1 MTQLSLST
9 QPNSL
14 SNGHIATR
22 GLQIRSK
29 SMTKSC
35 RNSPTL
41 ADFRLRNLSL
51 ALDLSAEGLRSLHSI
66 LSEPTRLVKKQHLYR
81 QADAFKSLYFV
92 SSGFAKSYV
101 NNADGDELAVSFF
114 MPGEII
120 GLDGLFSK
128 HHTSS
133 IVALEDTFICEI
145 PYLALEKLCAKLP
158 TLQRNFN
165 VLQSGQIV
173 QELDM
178 TILRGHKTAAGRLAA
193 FLTNLSQRYENLKL
207 SPSSF
212 RLPMTRKDIGACLG
226 LTLETVSRLFTTF
239 QDQGLIEVD
248 GKEVKLTNLER
259 KDYLYH

>member
-1 MTQLSLST
+1 MTQLSSTTQQNNLS
-9 QPNSL
+9 S
-14 SNGHIATR
+14 GHVATR
-22 GLQIRSK
+22 SLQVRSN
-29 SMTKSC
+29 SMAKSC
-35 RNSPTL
+35 RKLPTL
-41 ADFRLRNLSL
+41 DDFRLRNLCL
-51 ALDLSAEGLRSLHSI
+51 ARDLSAEGLTKLHSI
-66 LSEPTRLVKKQHLYR
+66 LGEPTRLIKKQHLYR

-145 PYLALEKLCAKLP
+145 PYLALEALCSTLP
-158 TLQRNFN
+158 ILQKNFN
-165 VLQSGQIV
+165 KLQSGQIV
-173 QELDM
+173 QELNM

-193 FLTNLSQRYENLKL
+193 FLTNLSQRYENLRL
-207 SPSSF
+207 SPNSF

-226 LTLETVSRLFTTF
+226 LTLETVSRLFTIF